1 MKVLLI
7 IYLITIGYYFLGLV
21 LAIASILGAIKREG
35 CKFQKYSTAELVVA
49 WIRIIILGLIPII
62 NIIFGSVYLFS
73 NELKDAVLEQ
83 RID

>member
-7 IYLITIGYYFLGLV
+7 IYLITIGYYFLGLI
-21 LAIASILGAIKREG
+21 LAIASIVSAARREG
-35 CKFQKYSTAELVVA
+35 CKFQKYTAIEIMVA